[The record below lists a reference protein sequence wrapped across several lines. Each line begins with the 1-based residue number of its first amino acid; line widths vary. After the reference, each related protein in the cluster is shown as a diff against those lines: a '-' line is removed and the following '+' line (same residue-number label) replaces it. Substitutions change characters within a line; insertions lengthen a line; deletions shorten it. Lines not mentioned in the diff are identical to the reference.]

1 MIMLNLY
8 IEQMEKSYEHEYI
21 SSWVE
26 GKTYSSGPAS

>member
-1 MIMLNLY
+1 MLNLY
-8 IEQMEKSYEHEYI
+8 IEQMEKSYEHENT